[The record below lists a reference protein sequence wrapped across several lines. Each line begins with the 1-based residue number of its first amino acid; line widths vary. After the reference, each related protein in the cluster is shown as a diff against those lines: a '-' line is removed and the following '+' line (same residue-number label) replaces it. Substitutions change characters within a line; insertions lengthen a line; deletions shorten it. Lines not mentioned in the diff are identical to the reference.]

1 LNGAV
6 ASTWPT
12 AGLARTDDRP
22 ALPAVA
28 PASPTTDATL
38 DVRSVHSCT
47 GVRDTAPGEPADA
60 AEFADAD
67 VPSETAVPGPA
78 VSDEPTAGRPAS
90 ALPVDVDPEPLKAT
104 VPAVAAPPAATRP
117 ASDHAT
123 TFIEIRFTS
132 GRFGIFLF
140 LGVTA

>member
-1 LNGAV
+1 VHSCIGLRGEAPDDPVEADELAGPDMLPGSVVPGPVPWTGA
-6 ASTWPT
+6 P
-12 AGLARTDDRP
+12 AGALPP
-22 ALPAVA
+22 ALPA
-28 PASPTTDATL
+28 
-38 DVRSVHSCT
+38 
-47 GVRDTAPGEPADA
+47 
-60 AEFADAD
+60 
-67 VPSETAVPGPA
+67 
-78 VSDEPTAGRPAS
+78 
-90 ALPVDVDPEPLKAT
+90 DVDPELVKAT

>member
-1 LNGAV
+1 
-6 ASTWPT
+6 
-12 AGLARTDDRP
+12 
-22 ALPAVA
+22 
-28 PASPTTDATL
+28 
-38 DVRSVHSCT
+38 
-47 GVRDTAPGEPADA
+47 
-60 AEFADAD
+60 
-67 VPSETAVPGPA
+67 
-78 VSDEPTAGRPAS
+78 
-90 ALPVDVDPEPLKAT
+90 LPVDVDPEPLKAT

>member
-1 LNGAV
+1 VHSCIGLRAEAPDDPVEADEFAADVLPGSVAPGPVPWTWSAAGA
-6 ASTWPT
+6 
-12 AGLARTDDRP
+12 P
-22 ALPAVA
+22 ALPPA
-28 PASPTTDATL
+28 P
-38 DVRSVHSCT
+38 
-47 GVRDTAPGEPADA
+47 
-60 AEFADAD
+60 
-67 VPSETAVPGPA
+67 
-78 VSDEPTAGRPAS
+78 

>member
-1 LNGAV
+1 
-6 ASTWPT
+6 
-12 AGLARTDDRP
+12 
-22 ALPAVA
+22 
-28 PASPTTDATL
+28 
-38 DVRSVHSCT
+38 
-47 GVRDTAPGEPADA
+47 
-60 AEFADAD
+60 
-67 VPSETAVPGPA
+67 
-78 VSDEPTAGRPAS
+78 
-90 ALPVDVDPEPLKAT
+90 VDVDPELVKAT